1 LSNNAVVPLFSAQ
14 IANQGL
20 DLLAPIQRVLN
31 RHWYVLGEEVRG
43 FETEFAAYL
52 GVPHCLGVANGS
64 EALELGLRALGV
76 GAGSRVVAIAN
87 AGFYSST
94 AIHAVGAQPVYV
106 DIDAA
111 TMNMCPRA
119 LAAVIASRPAA
130 IIVTHLY
137 GQMAAIEELI
147 AIAAQAGVPLI
158 EDCAQSHGAALNGQR
173 AGSFGDIGSFSFYPT
188 KNLGALGDG
197 GALVCKDDAI
207 AARLK
212 QLRQYGWASKYEV
225 ALPGGRNSR
234 LDEMQAAI
242 LRTKLPHLDRWNAE
256 RRAIAA
262 RYNEAF
268 AGLKD
273 VMLPASVGEDYAG
286 HLYVLRVP
294 GRAAFMAA
302 LKAAGI
308 ATDIHYPIPD
318 HRQPAYPLPA
328 PVSLPLTE
336 AASTAVVS
344 LPCFPGLAET
354 DVQRVIDAVLA
365 YFQESR
371 TC

>member
-1 LSNNAVVPLFSAQ
+1 
-14 IANQGL
+14 
-20 DLLAPIQRVLN
+20 
-31 RHWYVLGEEVRG
+31 
-43 FETEFAAYL
+43 
-52 GVPHCLGVANGS
+52 
-64 EALELGLRALGV
+64 
-76 GAGSRVVAIAN
+76 
-87 AGFYSST
+87 
-94 AIHAVGAQPVYV
+94 
-106 DIDAA
+106 
-111 TMNMCPRA
+111 MNMCPRA
-119 LAAVIASRPAA
+119 LAAVIESRPAA

-147 AIAAQAGVPLI
+147 AIAAKAGVPLI

-242 LRTKLPHLDRWNAE
+242 LRVKLPHLDRWNAE

-262 RYNEAF
+262 RYNAAF
-268 AGLKD
+268 AGLTN
-273 VMLPASVGEDYAG
+273 VVLPASVGEDYAG

-294 GRAAFMAA
+294 ARVAFAAA

-336 AASTAVVS
+336 AASAAVVS
-344 LPCFPGLAET
+344 LPCFPGLAEA
-354 DVQRVIDAVLA
+354 DVQRVIDAVLT

-371 TC
+371 AC